1 MLTTTWK
8 CVFRLNKIETALLV
22 EPVCPPE
29 PASCK
34 KKKRERE
41 LGLKFFFSADSD
53 INTGIPLV
61 NSKDFQE

>member
-34 KKKRERE
+34 KKKERERAWF
-41 LGLKFFFSADSD
+41 KVFFFS
-53 INTGIPLV
+53 
-61 NSKDFQE
+61 